1 MAASNGKFFLLTI
14 FFSMFSVLLA
24 HPSNK
29 NQFEKRQ
36 GYNFPD
42 FMGGAGKGLGGMM
55 GGALQKNGGRGDGCK
70 KYKIISARGTGENQ
84 LYPTTYAKFISE
96 VLASVPDGGNY
107 EVFVYPATV
116 DYVAGPGEGA
126 ADAMR
131 YISGQKSSCPKQV
144 YVLIGY
150 SEGAMVVTQLLKEPE
165 LPASSIVAIVLYGN
179 PYFKGGAPQNAC
191 SALIFC
197 FFFSGKTGAGVASET
212 GISMPSK
219 YSSITFDCCATGD
232 MVCQTIGSMV
242 PHVTYSGSENEK
254 AAVRF
259 TVSKLHGGQR
269 QSSSRR
275 KKKKNTIKLQ

>member
-1 MAASNGKFFLLTI
+1 
-14 FFSMFSVLLA
+14 MFSALLA

-36 GYNFPD
+36 GFKFPEV
-42 FMGGAGKGLGGMM
+42 MGDAGKGLGGLM
-55 GGALQKNGGRGDGCK
+55 GGGNAGGDGCK

-84 LYPTTYAKFISE
+84 LHPTGYAKFISE

-150 SEGAMVVTQLLKEPE
+150 SEGAMVVTQLLKKTE

-191 SALIFC
+191 SA
-197 FFFSGKTGAGVASET
+197 KTGAGVASAT
-212 GISMPSK
+212 GISMPSR
-219 YSSITFDCCATGD
+219 YSSITFDCCVTGD
-232 MVCQTIGSMV
+232 QVCQTTGSMV
-242 PHVTYSGSENEK
+242 PHLTYGGSQNEK

-259 TVSKLHGGQR
+259 TVSKLHGG
-269 QSSSRR
+269 
-275 KKKKNTIKLQ
+275 KK